1 MQATNYYCGNLR
13 CVGLLGNSQACLATS
28 SAVLGMH
35 CKVLD
40 MLCSVLGVL
49 GNVLGVLGMHFSKV
63 LGVMEAWQYTT
74 PLASQ
79 LIRQQVR
86 GVFLRCGTPRTLQ
99 KCMPRTPRTL
109 PSTPRR
115 LQSSKRQLTVR
126 KPIKSSVL
134 SPTLLQIYCIGLIG
148 LITHLFWQIIQDGI
162 QVRGA
167 RFQMNWLFLKVSS
180 LLCYSNSLS
189 ISLYKYFS
197 NPWDTS
203 PRGKILD
210 ELTIPKS
217 QLFTVLQ

>member
-28 SAVLGMH
+28 SA
-35 CKVLD
+35 
-40 MLCSVLGVL
+40 
-49 GNVLGVLGMHFSKV
+49 VLGMHFSKV

-115 LQSSKRQLTVR
+115 LQSSKPQLTVR

-180 LLCYSNSLS
+180 SLCYSNSLS
-189 ISLYKYFS
+189 ISLCQYFS
-197 NPWDTS
+197 ISHLWRVS
-203 PRGKILD
+203 PIIQPPPIHFHRPPVYHPTLHSSICPI
-210 ELTIPKS
+210 E
-217 QLFTVLQ
+217 QLFWFSVGGSS